1 MAAPE
6 TPRRT
11 CSKQM
16 CNRDAVCT
24 LTYVYSDSTAVIGA
38 LSARREPHAYDLCPV
53 HADSLTAP
61 KGWRVVRLESPDG
74 WNHDD
79 LDAVVEAV
87 RPDEDPA
94 PRRTARGTS
103 LGAVRPPG
111 AARPSGPSRSRGPVL
126 RDVSYRGRDTD
137 TRADG
142 AADSTSAGGSTGT
155 VGPTGIAGPTG
166 AAGSDGSTGRVAG
179 SEGPAGSVNPEGARA
194 ARHVPMGPSP
204 ANTGYSVTT
213 RSIANANAQ
222 VGQRTRSVPLP
233 AALRTPHWRRP

>member
-79 LDAVVEAV
+79 LDAVVEAI

-94 PRRTARGTS
+94 PHRTARGTF

-126 RDVSYRGRDTD
+126 RDVSYQGRDD
-137 TRADG
+137 ESRAD
-142 AADSTSAGGSTGT
+142 ADS
-155 VGPTGIAGPTG
+155 
-166 AAGSDGSTGRVAG
+166 
-179 SEGPAGSVNPEGARA
+179 GPAGDSGSAEMPRSEGSAGANGARPA
-194 ARHVPMGPSP
+194 CHVPMGRSG
-204 ANTGYSVTT
+204 ADTGYSVVT
-213 RSIANANAQ
+213 RTIANANTQ
-222 VGQRTRSVPLP
+222 VGQRMDSVPLP

>member
-38 LSARREPHAYDLCPV
+38 LSARREPHAYDLCSV

-94 PRRTARGTS
+94 PRRTASGTF

-142 AADSTSAGGSTGT
+142 AADPTSAG
-155 VGPTGIAGPTG
+155 GPTG
-166 AAGSDGSTGRVAG
+166 AAGSDGSTGRMAG
-179 SEGPAGSVNPEGARA
+179 SEGPEGSVNPNGARA
-194 ARHVPMGPSP
+194 ARHVPMGPSG

-213 RSIANANAQ
+213 RTIAKANAQ
-222 VGQRTRSVPLP
+222 VGLYTRSVPLP

>member
-1 MAAPE
+1 MTAPE

-111 AARPSGPSRSRGPVL
+111 APQSSGTPRSGGAVL
-126 RDVSYRGRDTD
+126 RDVSYRGRDD
-137 TRADG
+137 ESRAE
-142 AADSTSAGGSTGT
+142 AAS
-155 VGPTGIAGPTG
+155 
-166 AAGSDGSTGRVAG
+166 
-179 SEGPAGSVNPEGARA
+179 GPAGDTGSAGTPRSEGSAGTDGARP
-194 ARHVPMGPSP
+194 ARHVPMGPSG

-213 RSIANANAQ
+213 RTIANANTQ